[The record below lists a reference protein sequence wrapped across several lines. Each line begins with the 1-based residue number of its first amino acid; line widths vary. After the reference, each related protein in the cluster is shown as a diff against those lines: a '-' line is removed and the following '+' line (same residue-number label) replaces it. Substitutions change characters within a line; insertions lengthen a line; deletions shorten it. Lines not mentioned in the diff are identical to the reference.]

1 MVSCNNEKEKHQTVL
16 TNTKQ
21 KPKVNRQSTLL
32 RMSDKIHSKKNRRFI
47 QKTRSCEVK
56 FEPTNLPKQHECSS
70 NKWLFLT
77 ISDNHDVKE
86 AYKSPFTSW
95 NWGHITINLI

>member
-32 RMSDKIHSKKNRRFI
+32 RMSDKIHSKK
-47 QKTRSCEVK
+47 
-56 FEPTNLPKQHECSS
+56 
-70 NKWLFLT
+70 
-77 ISDNHDVKE
+77 
-86 AYKSPFTSW
+86 KSKIYTKDEIVR
-95 NWGHITINLI
+95 G